1 MRGAD
6 RGPADRLPQVVD
18 GEAARPID
26 STIQAARTAADD
38 IVERLVELAEQRG
51 DDLYEVGGSVVG
63 SVE

>member
-1 MRGAD
+1 
-6 RGPADRLPQVVD
+6 VVD